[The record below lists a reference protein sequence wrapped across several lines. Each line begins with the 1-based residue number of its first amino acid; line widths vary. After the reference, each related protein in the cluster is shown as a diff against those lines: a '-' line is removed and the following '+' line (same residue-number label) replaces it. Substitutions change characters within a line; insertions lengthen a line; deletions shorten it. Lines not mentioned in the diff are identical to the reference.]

1 MKQRPYL
8 SVGEAIQAFLKKHGL
23 EDDMLIQQI
32 ITDWENLMGRP
43 IAQHTESIRFSRGT
57 LLLTISSPVW
67 KHELNLARNKIKTL
81 INERVG
87 RELVREV
94 RIL

>member
-23 EDDMLIQQI
+23 EDDMLIQQV
-32 ITDWENLMGRP
+32 ITDWEALMGRP
-43 IAQHTESIRFSRGT
+43 IAQHTEQIRFVRGT
-57 LLLTISSPVW
+57 LFVHISSPVW
-67 KHELNLARNKIKTL
+67 KHELNLARNKIKAL

-94 RIL
+94 RIM